1 MDYINSYSNDTTH
14 DITINNAVMNLLQE
28 VQSIQ
33 MSDVVEAVPPA
44 FPEAGKELRND
55 EICFFKVEKLSYDE
69 EYPQRELFENVLMSL
84 DNQVFNFVYIKG

>member
-14 DITINNAVMNLLQE
+14 DITINKAVMNLLQE

-44 FPEAGKELRND
+44 FPEGRQR
-55 EICFFKVEKLSYDE
+55 FQSG
-69 EYPQRELFENVLMSL
+69 YP
-84 DNQVFNFVYIKG
+84 